1 MSIGVREARSLIR
14 KARRRVPEGEAIT
27 HLNIVSMMDMMTI
40 LLVFMIKSLAT
51 SSEMDMRDVTP
62 PQSSTRMT
70 VPESATSVTI
80 AKTAIL
86 VEGAPNVAVKNGDVD
101 ASEKTQGQFGIEIGK
116 LKTRLTQHHTKDK
129 KIFGY
134 RGQEAPSE
142 LTIVADK
149 DTPYRL
155 LVSVI
160 YTAGQAEYKNYRL
173 IVLRNSE

>member
-40 LLVFMIKSLAT
+40 PLVFMIKSLAPP
-51 SSEMDMRDVTP
+51 SEMDMRAVPP

-86 VEGAPNVAVKNGDVD
+86 VEGAPIVAVKNGDGGGS
-101 ASEKTQGQFGIEIGK
+101 AK
-116 LKTRLTQHHTKDK
+116 
-129 KIFGY
+129 
-134 RGQEAPSE
+134 A
-142 LTIVADK
+142 
-149 DTPYRL
+149 
-155 LVSVI
+155 
-160 YTAGQAEYKNYRL
+160 
-173 IVLRNSE
+173 